1 MALASISLLSRRRHS
16 SPSRSEQC
24 TPLGFAEGCPT
35 NKRLDRCLS
44 KTKSELMTAR
54 TTQFTTAQSSSSM
67 PLWRELVPICL
78 MVFMEFLA
86 MGLPLSILPVRVH
99 DTLGFGSF
107 VVGLAIGAQ
116 SWVTLLTRHAAGT
129 RSDQRGPRNA
139 VTLGLAVSVF
149 SGAMYAL
156 SCAVPNASA
165 SLAVLLVG
173 RGLLGLGE
181 SLVVTGALAWGVSLA
196 GRERSGIV
204 MAWVGIA
211 MYGALAAGAPLG
223 SALHAHFGFV
233 GMSIAAALAPLSGIG
248 AALLVRP
255 VSPVGGARLPFYR
268 VVRLIW
274 LPGAGLS
281 LCALGFGA
289 IAAFSTLFFR
299 EHAWP
304 HAALAMSA
312 FGAAYVLARLL
323 FGGLPDRFGG
333 ARVAVASAAVAAI
346 GQLGMWFATTGA
358 MAVAAAALTGLGF
371 SLAFPSFGVEAIQ
384 RVPPQNRGVAL
395 GAYTACFDATLGIG
409 VPALGMV
416 VGAFGYSAAFAM
428 GACAALASLL
438 VAIVLAL
445 RSEPRTP

>member
-1 MALASISLLSRRRHS
+1 
-16 SPSRSEQC
+16 
-24 TPLGFAEGCPT
+24 
-35 NKRLDRCLS
+35 
-44 KTKSELMTAR
+44 
-54 TTQFTTAQSSSSM
+54 
-67 PLWRELVPICL
+67 
-78 MVFMEFLA
+78 MVFAEFLA
-86 MGLPLSILPVRVH
+86 MGLPLPILPVRVH

-129 RSDQRGPRNA
+129 RSDQNGPRRVA
-139 VTLGLAVSVF
+139 ILGLAVSALA
-149 SGAMYAL
+149 GTTYAL

-181 SLVVTGALAWGVSLA
+181 SLVITGALAWAVSLA

-223 SALHAHFGFV
+223 SALDARVGFV
-233 GMSIAAALAPLSGIG
+233 GMSIAAALSPLLGIG
-248 AALLVRP
+248 AALFARP
-255 VSPVGGARLPFYR
+255 VKPIGGARLPFYR
-268 VVRLIW
+268 VVKLIV

-281 LCALGFGA
+281 LCAVGFGA
-289 IAAFSTLFFR
+289 IAAFSTLHFS
-299 EHAWP
+299 EHGWS

-333 ARVAVASAAVAAI
+333 ARVATASAAVVVA
-346 GQLGMWFATTGA
+346 GQLGMWLATSSA

-384 RVPPQNRGVAL
+384 RVPPQNRGAAL
-395 GAYTACFDATLGIG
+395 GAYAACFDVAMGFG
-409 VPALGMV
+409 VPALGMI
-416 VGAFGYSAAFAM
+416 VGAFGYSAAFAV
-428 GACAALASLL
+428 GAFTALASLGI
-438 VAIVLAL
+438 AIALAT
-445 RSEPRTP
+445 RTPRS